1 MNRLLSGLFLFLSI
15 PFVAHA
21 QTVEGDWQAVMK
33 DGRVELR
40 VALHLKK
47 DETGAL
53 KGTIDSID
61 RGVTGVP
68 ISSISLKDSV
78 LKFEVPS
85 VGGMYEGKVE
95 ADRPAIKGTWSQA
108 GKGASFPLE
117 FFPSVASPEGK
128 KRVLKPSDIDGQW
141 EGVIETESG
150 KLRIVLHIL
159 TYEDGMTATLDGLL
173 RNGAGL
179 PVTTITRDGGRL
191 KFEMKQ
197 LAASYEGAIN
207 RELTRIDGSWSQ
219 GGDGAALIFSRAGA
233 APKGK

>member
-1 MNRLLSGLFLFLSI
+1 MNRLLSGLFLFLYI
-15 PFVAHA
+15 TFVAHA

-40 VALHLKK
+40 VVLHLKK
-47 DETGAL
+47 EGTGAL
-53 KGTIDSID
+53 KGTLDSID
-61 RGVTGVP
+61 QGVTGVP
-68 ISSISLKDSV
+68 ISSISLKNSV

-85 VGGMYEGKVE
+85 VGGIYEGNVE

-108 GKGASFPLE
+108 GKGDSFPVE
-117 FFPSVASPEGK
+117 FFPSVASSEGK

-141 EGVIETESG
+141 EGVIETESV
-150 KLRIVLHIL
+150 KLRVVLHIL
-159 TYEDGMTATLDGLL
+159 TYEDGMTATMDGLL
-173 RNGAGL
+173 RNGTGL

-207 RELTRIDGSWSQ
+207 PELTRIDGAWSQ
-219 GGDGAALIFSRAGA
+219 GGGGEALIFSRGA